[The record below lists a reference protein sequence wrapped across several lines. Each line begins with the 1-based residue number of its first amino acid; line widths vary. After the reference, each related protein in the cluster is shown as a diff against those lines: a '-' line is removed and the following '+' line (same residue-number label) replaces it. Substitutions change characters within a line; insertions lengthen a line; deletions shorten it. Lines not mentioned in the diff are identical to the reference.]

1 MHLLADDDAGFRYT
15 DAEAAM
21 IAKLAQVRIA
31 ADGGNRKAK
40 AQIAKV
46 GRQLA
51 ALKKLARKGSARA
64 ARAAQVLEESG
75 LLNPSQTF
83 AMEGVEPLTPATSDA
98 SWNPWNWRVGA
109 LHVTPIALM
118 AISGVL
124 AWTGRWKLATVPM
137 IAWGLHEGHQQ
148 KWW

>member
-1 MHLLADDDAGFRYT
+1 MALLADDDAGFRYT
-15 DAEAAM
+15 EAEAAM
-21 IAKLAQVRIA
+21 IAKLAEVRIA

-83 AMEGVEPLTPATSDA
+83 AMEGFGSA
-98 SWNPWNWRVGA
+98 NPWTWQVGDMN
-109 LHVTPIALM
+109 VTPVALFLT
-118 AISGVL
+118 AGVL
-124 AWTGRWKLATVPM
+124 AWTRHWKLATVPV
-137 IAWGLHEGHQQ
+137 IAWALHEGHQK